1 MRFKVDENLP
11 IELAQLLRDAGHEAD
26 TVMDEGLSGAID
38 ESIAHRC
45 RDEDRI
51 VVTLD
56 VDFANIRAYPPEDY
70 AGLVVLRLASQRKP
84 HVMAVFSQMMPLLTA
99 ESPRGHLWIVS
110 EGGVRIHPGG

>member
-11 IELAQLLRDAGHEAD
+11 IEVAQLLRDVGHEAD
-26 TVMDEGLSGAID
+26 TVMDEGLGGAID
-38 ESIAHRC
+38 DSIANRC
-45 RDEDRI
+45 RDENRA

-56 VDFANIRAYPPEDY
+56 VDFANIRAYPPDEY

-84 HVMAVFSQMMPLLTA
+84 HVMAVFAQVMPLLAA

-110 EGGVRIHPGG
+110 ERGVRIHPGG